1 MIMAFFIEFSYGL
14 GFFIIVSCQCLDFF
28 AFGAAQRYP
37 RPHQT
42 ENLRKNLKGL
52 RSNFPKIFFKYSM
65 IDQQCDGADLFAP
78 LRKRGRVQ
86 FAQAKEGEMSC
97 SIPSFIR
104 I

>member
-1 MIMAFFIEFSYGL
+1 MIMAFFIGFSYAL
-14 GFFIIVSCQCLDFF
+14 GFFNIISCQRLDCF
-28 AFGAAQRYP
+28 AFGAAQQ
-37 RPHQT
+37 HQ
-42 ENLRKNLKGL
+42 RKNLQGL
-52 RSNFPKIFFKYSM
+52 RLNFPKIFFKRSM